1 MSRTAAILLCAGRGE
16 RLGHDVPK
24 AMVPLAGRPL
34 FTWALEALQLAPS
47 VDDIVVVGDS
57 RTLRELLAASGRA
70 SSKIIAWVEGGAE
83 RQHSVARGL
92 AAVPEACDLVA
103 VHDGARALVSVDVIE
118 RAIAAAR
125 DLGAALAAVPLADTL
140 KRVEAGVVTATP
152 SREGLWCAQ
161 TPQVFRRDWL
171 AAAHATATAVAT
183 DDAALVEA
191 AGHPVRVSAGDT
203 ANFKITTAADLAA
216 AEALLAA
223 RAAATRGEHRS

>member
-47 VDDIVVVGDS
+47 VDDVVVVGDT
-57 RTLRELLAASGRA
+57 RMLRELLAASGRA
-70 SSKIIAWVEGGAE
+70 STKIVAWVEGGAE

-125 DLGAALAAVPLADTL
+125 EDGAVLAAVALADTL
-140 KRVEAGVVTATP
+140 KRVEDGVVTATP
-152 SREGLWCAQ
+152 SRDGLWCAQ

-171 AAAHATATAVAT
+171 VAAHAAASAVAT

-191 AGHPVRVSAGDT
+191 AGHAVRVSPGDT
-203 ANFKITTAADLAA
+203 ANFKITTAADLAT

-223 RAAATRGEHRS
+223 RPAATRREHRS